1 MAEFDLVVRGGQVVT
16 RDGVAPADVGVSD
29 GAIAAIG
36 PELAGGVEE
45 ISAGGLHVFPGG
57 VDPHVHFDEP
67 GRTHWEGVETGS
79 RSLLAGGLTAFV
91 DMPLNNIPV
100 TVDAPSFG
108 EKLEAIRNVSHTD
121 FGLWGGLVSGN
132 VDRLAEQHEL
142 GACGFKAFMCFSAI
156 DEFPQ
161 VDDLS
166 LYEGMQTIAELDSI
180 LLLHAENADIVGGL
194 GARAKAAGRTEP
206 ADFMASRPPISEL
219 EAVSRA
225 ILFAEETGCATHLVH
240 LSVARAVVMVAN
252 AQARGVP
259 VSCETCPHFLLYTEE
274 DMERIGLPLK
284 TAPPV
289 RASAERDALWA
300 LIGDRTLRM
309 VTSDHSPG
317 HPDVKQSGFWDSWG
331 GASGAQS
338 TLQLLLE
345 EGHGNRELP
354 LQMIAELSGGS
365 AARRFRL
372 AGKGDLA
379 VGADADLA
387 LIDLSWR
394 GEVRL
399 EDLHYQHQ
407 YSCYAGLP
415 IRGRIER
422 TLLRGQTVY
431 ENGTFPS
438 SPQGC
443 FITPSGERSPV

>member
-1 MAEFDLVVRGGQVVT
+1 MADFDLVIRGAQLVT
-16 RDGVAPADVGVSD
+16 RDGAAPADVGISD
-29 GAIAAIG
+29 GAIAAVG
-36 PELAGGVEE
+36 PELAGGAEE
-45 ISAGGLHVFPGG
+45 IGAAGLHAFPGG

-67 GRTHWEGVETGS
+67 GRTHWEGVDSGS
-79 RSLLAGGLTAFV
+79 RSLLAGGMTTFV

-100 TVDAPSFG
+100 SVDGPSFS
-108 EKLEAIRNVSHTD
+108 EKLEAIRTVSHAD
-121 FGLWGGLVSGN
+121 FALWGGLVSGN
-132 VDRLAEQHEL
+132 VDRLPEQHEL
-142 GACGFKAFMCFSAI
+142 GACGFKAFMCYSAI

-166 LYEGMQTIAELDSI
+166 LFEGMQTIAELDSI

-194 GARAKAAGRTEP
+194 GARAKAEGRTEP
-206 ADFMASRPPISEL
+206 RDFMASRPPISEL

-225 ILFAEETGCATHLVH
+225 ALFAEETGCATHFVH
-240 LSVARAVVMVAN
+240 LSVARAVLIVAE

-259 VSCETCPHFLLYTEE
+259 VSCETCPHYLLFCEA

-289 RASAERDALWA
+289 RASGERDALWA

-317 HPDVKQSGFWDSWG
+317 HPDVKDAGFWGSWG

-345 EGHGNRELP
+345 EGHTARELP
-354 LQMIAELSGGS
+354 LQMIAELTGGS

-372 AGKGDLA
+372 AGKGELA
-379 VGADADLA
+379 VGADADLV
-387 LIDLSWR
+387 LVDLSWR
-394 GEVRL
+394 GSVEL
-399 EDLHYQHQ
+399 DDPHYRHQ

-415 IRGRIER
+415 VRGRIEH
-422 TLLRGQTVY
+422 TLLRGETVY
-431 ENGTFPS
+431 DNGSFAPT
-438 SPQGC
+438 PQGR
-443 FITPSGERSPV
+443 FIVPSGERSLI

>member
-1 MAEFDLVVRGGQVVT
+1 MAEFDLVVRAGQVVT
-16 RDGVAPADVGVSD
+16 RDGVAPADVGISD

-36 PELAGGVEE
+36 PELPAGAEE
-45 ISAGGLHVFPGG
+45 VAAGGLHVFPGG

-67 GRTHWEGVETGS
+67 GRTHWEGVDTGS
-79 RSLLAGGLTAFV
+79 RSLLAGGLTTFV

-100 TVDAPSFG
+100 TVDGPSLT
-108 EKLEAIRNVSHTD
+108 EKLEAIRPKSHTD
-121 FGLWGGLVSGN
+121 FALWGGLVSGN
-132 VDRLAEQHEL
+132 VDRLAEQHAL
-142 GACGFKAFMCFSAI
+142 GACGFKAFMCYSAI

-166 LYEGMQTIAELDSI
+166 LFEGMQTIADLDSI

-194 GARAKAAGRTEP
+194 GARAKAEGLTDPRH
-206 ADFMASRPPISEL
+206 FMASRPPISEL

-225 ILFAEETGCATHLVH
+225 VLFAEETGCATHLVH
-240 LSVARAVVMVAN
+240 LSVARAVVLVAE
-252 AQARGVP
+252 AQARGVS
-259 VSCETCPHFLLYTEE
+259 VSCETCPHYLLYSEE

-289 RASAERDALWA
+289 RAAGESDRLWA

-317 HPDVKQSGFWDSWG
+317 HPDVKQAGFWDSWG

-345 EGHGNRELP
+345 EGHANRGLP
-354 LQMIAELSGGS
+354 LQMIAELTGGS
-365 AARRFRL
+365 AARRFCL
-372 AGKGDLA
+372 SGKGEIA
-379 VGADADLA
+379 VGNDADLA
-387 LIDLSWR
+387 LVDLAWR

-399 EDLHYQHQ
+399 EDLHYQHR

-415 IRGRIER
+415 IRGRVER
-422 TLLRGQTVY
+422 TLLRGQVVY
-431 ENGTFPS
+431 DNGAFAPT
-438 SPQGC
+438 PQGR
-443 FITPSGERSPV
+443 FLTPSGERSPI

>member
-1 MAEFDLVVRGGQVVT
+1 MSAFDTVVRGGQLVM
-16 RDGVAPADVGVSD
+16 RDGVAPADIGITD

-36 PELAGGVEE
+36 PELA
-45 ISAGGLHVFPGG
+45 AGSTEVGAAGLHVFAGG

-67 GRTHWEGVETGS
+67 GRTHWEGVDTGS
-79 RSLLAGGLTAFV
+79 RSLLAGGLTTFV

-100 TVDAPSFG
+100 TVDGPSLS
-108 EKLEAIRNVSHTD
+108 EKLEAISGVSHAD
-121 FGLWGGLVSGN
+121 FALWGGLVSGN
-132 VDRLAEQHEL
+132 VERLPEQHEL
-142 GACGFKAFMCFSAI
+142 GACGFKAFMCYSAI

-194 GARAKAAGRTEP
+194 GARAKASGRTEP
-206 ADFMASRPPISEL
+206 RDFMASRPPISEL

-225 ILFAEETGCATHLVH
+225 ILFARETGCATHFVH
-240 LSVARAVVMVAN
+240 LSVARAVVMVAE

-259 VSCETCPHFLLYTEE
+259 VSCETCPHYLLYSEE

-289 RASAERDALWA
+289 RVAGEPDKLWA

-317 HPDVKQSGFWDSWG
+317 HPEVKQAGFWDSWG

-345 EGHGNRELP
+345 EGYGNRSLP
-354 LQMIAELSGGS
+354 LQMIAELTGGS

-372 AGKGDLA
+372 AGKGEIA
-379 VGADADLA
+379 VGNDADLA
-387 LIDLSWR
+387 LVDLGWR
-394 GEVRL
+394 GEVKL
-399 EDLHYQHQ
+399 EDLQYQHQ
-407 YSCYAGLP
+407 YSCYSGLP

-431 ENGTFPS
+431 DNGAFAA
-438 SPQGC
+438 SPLGR
-443 FITPSGERSPV
+443 FLAPSGERSPI

>member
-16 RDGVAPADVGVSD
+16 RDGVAPVDIGVSD
-29 GAIAAIG
+29 GAITAIG
-36 PELAGGVEE
+36 PELAGGFEE
-45 ISAGGLHVFPGG
+45 IGAGGLCVFPGG

-67 GRTHWEGVETGS
+67 GRTHWEGVDTGS
-79 RSLLAGGLTAFV
+79 RSLLAGGLTTFV

-100 TVDAPSFG
+100 SVDGPSFS
-108 EKLEAIRNVSHTD
+108 EKLDAIRTVSHTD

-132 VDRLAEQHEL
+132 VERLVEQHEL
-142 GACGFKAFMCFSAI
+142 GACGFKAFMCYSAI

-166 LYEGMQTIAELDSI
+166 LFEGMQTIAELDSI

-194 GARAKAAGRTEP
+194 GARAKAEGRTEP

-225 ILFAEETGCATHLVH
+225 ILFAEETGCATHFVH
-240 LSVARAVVMVAN
+240 VSVARSVVLVAN

-259 VSCETCPHFLLYTEE
+259 VSCETCPHYLLFGEE

-289 RASAERDALWA
+289 RASGESDALWA

-317 HPDVKQSGFWDSWG
+317 HPEVKDAGFWNSWG

-354 LQMIAELSGGS
+354 LQMIAELAGGS
-365 AARRFRL
+365 AAGRFRL
-372 AGKGDLA
+372 AGKGDVA

-394 GEVRL
+394 GDVKLDE
-399 EDLHYQHQ
+399 LHYRHK
-407 YSCYAGLP
+407 YSCYASLP

-438 SPQGC
+438 PPQGQ
-443 FITPSGERSPV
+443 FIAPSGQRSPI